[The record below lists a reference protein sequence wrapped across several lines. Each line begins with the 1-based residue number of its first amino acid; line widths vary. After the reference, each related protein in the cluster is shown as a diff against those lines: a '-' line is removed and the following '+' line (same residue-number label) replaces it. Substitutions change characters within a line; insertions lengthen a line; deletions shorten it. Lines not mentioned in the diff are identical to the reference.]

1 MFPGYVCGCAY
12 CALSYLI
19 ARAHTTRSLEK
30 EEGAGGGGGGRVK
43 EVGGA
48 DEEDSGKENQCANK
62 QDSKGRD

>member
-19 ARAHTTRSLEK
+19 AWAHTTHSLE
-30 EEGAGGGGGGRVK
+30 EEAAAAGGGGGRVK

-48 DEEDSGKENQCANK
+48 DEEHSGKENQCANK
-62 QDSKGRD
+62 QDSEGRD